1 MRNQILL
8 DLYFYMI
15 QMKDS
20 DVLWN
25 WQLKKWKLPPL
36 SKNTIVEHDRP
47 HLLIKDATK
56 SWLIN
61 KEKVG

>member
-25 WQLKKWKLPPL
+25 WQLK
-36 SKNTIVEHDRP
+36 T
-47 HLLIKDATK
+47 ATK